1 VDFVGDKPGDSGWT
15 PKYRGSRKEVKRHMK
30 HVTIVSKPAKAEQ
43 TAWVDLKN
51 VFGFDLG
58 FVDLSSPLSGDQARL
73 ILNEVN
79 NALTK

>member
-58 FVDLSSPLSGDQARL
+58 FVDLSSPLSGDQARW

>member
-1 VDFVGDKPGDSGWT
+1 VDFVGDKPGNSGWT
-15 PKYRGSRKEVKRHMK
+15 PKYRRNRKEVKRHMK

-58 FVDLSSPLSGDQARL
+58 FVDLSSPLSGDQARW

>member
-1 VDFVGDKPGDSGWT
+1 
-15 PKYRGSRKEVKRHMK
+15 MK

-58 FVDLSSPLSGDQARL
+58 FVDLSSPLSEDGSQARW

>member
-1 VDFVGDKPGDSGWT
+1 MGDKTGDSGWK

-58 FVDLSSPLSGDQARL
+58 FVDLSSPLSGDQARW